1 MQEQLIQKLHQYIIT
16 NNPDLLLE
24 LQGESSVTSYLHTKI
39 TGIEAMLEQLQTD
52 KTPEYII
59 EETCLEV
66 LTQDLRPSKYN
77 YIKGILEEDFT
88 KQFEQFRDDGILT
101 TEIINLI
108 QECKPVFEDLIFSVE
123 NEDNQFIRYAI
134 MGQISEYLEGNG
146 ENENVSNG
154 LQQST
159 ETTG

>member
-1 MQEQLIQKLHQYIIT
+1 MQELLIQKIHQYIIA
-16 NNPDLLLE
+16 NNPDLLIE
-24 LQGESSVTSYLHTKI
+24 LQVNSSVTSYLQTKVS
-39 TGIEAMLEQLQTD
+39 GIVEMLEQLLLD

-59 EETCLEV
+59 EETCMEV
-66 LTQDLRPSKYN
+66 LTQDLRPSRYN
-77 YIKGILEEDFT
+77 YIKEILEEDFT
-88 KQFEQFRDDGILT
+88 KQYEQFREDGILT

-108 QECKPVFEDLIFSVE
+108 QLCGSVFEDLNFSLE
-123 NEDNQFIRYAI
+123 NEDNQFTRYAI
-134 MGQISEYLEGNG
+134 TGQINEYLEGNG

>member
-1 MQEQLIQKLHQYIIT
+1 MQELLIQKLHQYIIA
-16 NNPDLLLE
+16 NNPDLLIE
-24 LQGESSVTSYLHTKI
+24 LQGSSSVTSYLQNKVA
-39 TGIEAMLEQLQTD
+39 GIEEMLEQLLSD

-59 EETCLEV
+59 EEICVEV
-66 LTQDLRPSKYN
+66 LTRDLRPSRYN
-77 YIKGILEEDFT
+77 YIKEIMEDDFT
-88 KQFEQFRDDGILT
+88 KQYEQFRDDGIAT

-108 QECKPVFEDLIFSVE
+108 QLCGSVFDDLNFSSE
-123 NEDNQFIRYAI
+123 NEDNMFIRYAI
-134 MGQISEYLEGNG
+134 TGQISEYLEGNG

>member
-1 MQEQLIQKLHQYIIT
+1 MQEQLIQKLYQYIIT

-88 KQFEQFRDDGILT
+88 KQYEQFRDDGILT

-134 MGQISEYLEGNG
+134 TGQISEYLEGNG

-159 ETTG
+159 ETTE